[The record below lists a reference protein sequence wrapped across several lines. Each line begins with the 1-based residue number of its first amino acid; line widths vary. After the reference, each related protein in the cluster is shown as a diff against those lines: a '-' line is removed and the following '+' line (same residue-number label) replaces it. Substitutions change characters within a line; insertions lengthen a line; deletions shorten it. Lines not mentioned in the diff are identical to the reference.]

1 MQIRSPQHLTNNIDI
16 VDTAAS
22 VAHSEN
28 HVHGALVSIDLNCPT
43 DLFSG
48 RKNLVAK
55 FSLSFTRQIE
65 DRFHKPIAIQ
75 QAEVGYYTVD
85 NDIKKLLNG
94 PNLHDLE
101 IKPETFADGKA
112 NIEIPQPKNYKSDDS
127 INIRIVVLLKAYP
140 SNLEVFASMAS
151 LSTANEKSR
160 PSRAFTSVTFPHI
173 TPSPNETRLQRL
185 LCWTAALGH
194 ESLFAAYLDQDPS
207 ILYMEDEFGMTPFSC
222 VAFAGQT
229 SVIRRALHQRDSTKA
244 REKATQGPS
253 PLEAAALRGDVKI
266 FISFFKL
273 LKYFETLRDEIFDLD
288 KIPPLEKLPALE
300 EKDIEDEIKRAV
312 DNSQTAIIEKLIQ
325 LRINDEADKE
335 EWLDRQMV
343 KAAEAGALS
352 LVQVLKSS
360 GANINSEVN
369 MVVNG
374 EVGHKT
380 TPLMSAIHNNRAK
393 VAEFLIIHGAG
404 NEDAL
409 RTAVRNKQHSIIRA
423 LLQAGILVKADFKM
437 ELLNLATGQK
447 DSTTLMLLELEKGTG
462 KLATSADLDPVVDE
476 HFEAT
481 VVTFQEEEITEF
493 EELSVAKL
501 MLKSNAAFSLNNK
514 GNKFKWFHLPA
525 NNMKWVEALFGKI
538 YHEDPSLAYK
548 VLEPKRWVKRQHE
561 GERGSPHA
569 RFMMPAC
576 HDFSEAFKDKKSE
589 KFGSLKRDKH
599 VFLFMPYLHWDE
611 EDIMQKRSKYL
622 AEASSGG
629 KTFYRRVWNETSEPP
644 ERIEKEKMLL
654 GEYLLSERDC
664 DPNFRHVLHIRR
676 TLDQYLYH
684 NLKDTIIRD
693 ADQTVHRYQKK
704 LNNQKKQK
712 KLNKDKVSEDE
723 DPFTAIMVD
732 QLWLWILVDELGK
745 AKAIVTCFPSRDWS
759 DVGVKASAPAQI
771 KSMLDRRRTTDV
783 LQSTRSY
790 IQQRPDAVKTPYDL
804 AGVIA
809 SRCSRA
815 LLDHSTDMLNFA
827 EVYENSI
834 SDIMN
839 EETLLFNRFN
849 NLMQTRTKIL
859 DKFEEITKRDKGSE
873 KDDSYQS
880 SADMIVDNIQWL
892 LQQDPI
898 PKHSVGLCD
907 KYRKDTL
914 ESEIPNIDDINNLKT
929 RDGEENQEENL
940 RKLLE
945 KFGRFYVLDITRE
958 ITLLSQ
964 IKDIQDEL
972 EMMKKVFREQN
983 EVLKAMD
990 RIIRT
995 MEQRDSDSKD
1005 NMKPTTLDA
1014 QLHYRGVSRSR
1025 KMKEHDPDEIP
1036 DRFSDYDY
1044 SSSIDTLPM
1053 IARTPASG
1061 SEFQKHSYSSQSIIW
1076 GLGHQEHNLPLRTVS
1091 RHSNQIKQML
1101 KRAKTTNDALS
1112 SLVDLKQKQNNI
1124 IDTRTARIQ
1133 AEQSHLMTLEA
1144 EKQSKTLMVFTV
1156 VTIVFLPLSFIA
1168 AFFAIP
1174 TKEVDGNKLSL
1185 GFVSSITFPASTGI
1199 SILIIIIGVSA
1210 SRWPLGKVTQ
1220 RLLAKFR
1227 RSGRSA
1233 SDSRQNDEGKTLPY
1247 YS

>member
-48 RKNLVAK
+48 RKNLVAR

-75 QAEVGYYTVD
+75 QAEVGYYTAD

-94 PNLHDLE
+94 SNRHVLE
-101 IKPETFADGKA
+101 INPEAFKDGKVD
-112 NIEIPQPKNYKSDDS
+112 IEIPQPNDYKSNDS
-127 INIRIVVLLKAYP
+127 ITIRIVVLLNAYP

-151 LSTANEKSR
+151 MYTTNGSSR
-160 PSRAFTSVTFPHI
+160 HSRAFTSVTFPHI

-222 VAFAGQT
+222 AAFAGQA
-229 SVIRRALHQRDSTKA
+229 SVVRRALHQHGSTKA

-273 LKYFETLRDEIFDLD
+273 LKYFETLRDDIPDLD
-288 KIPPLEKLPALE
+288 KIPPLEKMPALE

-312 DNSQTAIIEKLIQ
+312 DNSQTAIIDKLIQ

-374 EVGHKT
+374 EIGHKT
-380 TPLMSAIHNNRAK
+380 TPLMSAINNNRAK
-393 VAEFLIIHGAG
+393 VAEFLIVHGAG

-409 RTAVRNKQHSIIRA
+409 RTAVQNKQHSIIRA
-423 LLQAGILVKADFKM
+423 LLQAGILVNGDFKM

-462 KLATSADLDPVVDE
+462 KLATLADLDPVVDE

-481 VVTFQEEEITEF
+481 VVTFQEEKTPEF
-493 EELSVAKL
+493 EELSVARL
-501 MLKSNAAFSLNNK
+501 MQKSNGAFSLHNQ

-525 NNMKWVEALFGKI
+525 NNMKWVEVLFGKI

-576 HDFSEAFKDKKSE
+576 HDFSEAFKDKKSQ
-589 KFGSLKRDKH
+589 KFGSHKKDKH

-611 EDIMQKRSKYL
+611 EDAMQQRSQYL
-622 AEASSGG
+622 AESLRG
-629 KTFYRRVWNETSEPP
+629 KTSYHRVWNNSSGPLGKT
-644 ERIEKEKMLL
+644 EKEKMLL
-654 GEYLLSERDC
+654 RKYLLSEGDC

-684 NLKDTIIRD
+684 NLKDTLIRD
-693 ADQTVHRYQKK
+693 ADQTVRRYQR
-704 LNNQKKQK
+704 
-712 KLNKDKVSEDE
+712 KLNKNKGSENE

-732 QLWLWILVDELGK
+732 QLWLWILVDQSGK
-745 AKAIVTCFPSRDWS
+745 AKAMVTCFPSRDWF
-759 DVGVKASAPAQI
+759 DVGVNASTPTQTKPI
-771 KSMLDRRRTTDV
+771 LDRRRTTDV

-849 NLMQTRTKIL
+849 SLMQTRTKIM
-859 DKFEEITKRDKGSE
+859 DGFEEMMKLQKLLE
-873 KDDSYQS
+873 KDDSYQG
-880 SADMIVDNIQWL
+880 SADRIVDNIQWL
-892 LQQDPI
+892 LQQDQI
-898 PKHSVGLCD
+898 PKDSVGLCD
-907 KYRKDTL
+907 KYREYTL
-914 ESEIPNIDDINNLKT
+914 ESEIPNIDDIKNLKT
-929 RDGEENQEENL
+929 KDGEKNQKEYL

-972 EMMKKVFREQN
+972 EMMQKVFTEQN

-995 MEQRDSDSKD
+995 MEQRDSDSND
-1005 NMKPTTLDA
+1005 NVQPATFDA
-1014 QLHYRGVSRSR
+1014 KLNRRRSYRSR
-1025 KMKEHDPDEIP
+1025 KMQEYDPEEVQ

-1053 IARTPASG
+1053 VAHTLASG
-1061 SEFQKHSYSSQSIIW
+1061 LDFQKHSYSSQSIIW

-1091 RHSNQIKQML
+1091 RHSNQIKEML

-1133 AEQSHLMTLEA
+1133 AEQSHLMTVEA
-1144 EKQSKTLMVFTV
+1144 GKQSTTLMVFTI

-1174 TKEVDGNKLSL
+1174 AKEFGDNPLSL
-1185 GFVSSITFPASTGI
+1185 GFVSEITFPVSAAI
-1199 SILIIIIGVSA
+1199 SLLIIGVGFSA
-1210 SRWPLGKVTQ
+1210 SSLKLDR
-1220 RLLAKFR
+1220 AKKANPM
-1227 RSGRSA
+1227 SMV
-1233 SDSRQNDEGKTLPY
+1233 
-1247 YS
+1247 